1 MTKVLPIIRQ
11 KTQKKKKNT
20 HNKTHKY
27 TIFIGGVETSID
39 FPLWSHLKMCP
50 LQNAGHAVY
59 TS

>member
-27 TIFIGGVETSID
+27 TIFIGGVEASID
-39 FPLWSHLKMCP
+39 FPL
-50 LQNAGHAVY
+50 
-59 TS
+59 